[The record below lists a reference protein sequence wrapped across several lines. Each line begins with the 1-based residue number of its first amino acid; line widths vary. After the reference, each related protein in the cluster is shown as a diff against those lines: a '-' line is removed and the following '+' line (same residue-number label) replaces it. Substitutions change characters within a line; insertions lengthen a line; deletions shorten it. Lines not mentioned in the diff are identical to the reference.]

1 MQAIAAMYQSMD
13 QTVLMKAMMGGAP
26 GAGGGV
32 DGLFG
37 GEGIRISAL
46 DELSEGEE

>member
-26 GAGGGV
+26 GAGV

-37 GEGIRISAL
+37 GEGIRIYAL

>member
-1 MQAIAAMYQSMD
+1 
-13 QTVLMKAMMGGAP
+13 MGGAP
-26 GAGGGV
+26 GAGV

-37 GEGIRISAL
+37 GEGIRIYAL